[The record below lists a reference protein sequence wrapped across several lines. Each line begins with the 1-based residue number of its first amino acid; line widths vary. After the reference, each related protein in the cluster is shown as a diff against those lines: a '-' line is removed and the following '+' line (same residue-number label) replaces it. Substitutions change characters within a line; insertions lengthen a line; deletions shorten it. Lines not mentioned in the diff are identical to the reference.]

1 MERIKRLDVYQKGVL
16 LFMCV
21 MVLGFTGMYLPRI
34 LRVGFAYQDTIL
46 VPHQENGSMV
56 YEGELQG
63 EPVRFTVSEDRTV
76 VFQYGSRRYGPYTAK
91 EDPAAI
97 PKDEELA
104 ERMTGV
110 EICRGSEILFRGGV
124 LAVEDLYMLY
134 REDGSLENI
143 PLLDIDENGIAPVEP
158 TAETILKL
166 LHGPELT
173 HRGNGLLWFGA
184 VLLCALNALSILF
197 EEELFRWN
205 LQFVIQDVSHAEPA
219 DWEILSR
226 RIGWTIA
233 AAGALIIFLAGME

>member
-1 MERIKRLDVYQKGVL
+1 
-16 LFMCV
+16 
-21 MVLGFTGMYLPRI
+21 
-34 LRVGFAYQDTIL
+34 
-46 VPHQENGSMV
+46 
-56 YEGELQG
+56 
-63 EPVRFTVSEDRTV
+63 
-76 VFQYGSRRYGPYTAK
+76 
-91 EDPAAI
+91 
-97 PKDEELA
+97 
-104 ERMTGV
+104 
-110 EICRGSEILFRGGV
+110 
-124 LAVEDLYMLY
+124 MLY

-166 LHGPELT
+166 LRGPELT

-184 VLLCALNALSILF
+184 MLLCALNALSILF

-233 AAGALIIFLAGME
+233 AAGALIIFLAGMK